1 MKDIKYNGNLLE
13 DIIDAD
19 NKFNLKDFLS
29 ISSIVFVVLAIFIN
43 IYLFG
48 LNAISFSI
56 GNLFISTGS
65 LFGIHVL
72 GTLGTY
78 LYKNITISRK
88 GKDASRRLN
97 VLAHDMSV
105 VNDATITKD
114 NIIDAQIDQVYS
126 ESKTTGD
133 DGKLISKEE
142 KLTRY
147 FYLLDKE
154 DKIRVLK
161 EIRKII
167 KERKNTIESSELKLL
182 EDNDIDYKNLPVK
195 KTLTLK

>member
-114 NIIDAQIDQVYS
+114 NIVDAQIDQVYS
-126 ESKTTGD
+126 ESRTTGD